1 MPQIVPLSRNH
12 NRSGFDCGDKEL
24 NAFLRATARQH
35 DEKGV
40 SRTFVLADQKNSTE
54 IIGFFTLTLCEVNVS
69 QLPAAYEK
77 KYPKHGLPA
86 VRLARLAVARKHQGQ
101 GFGELLLA
109 EAIHRTV
116 VVAEQAGVIGLF
128 VDAKNKSARM
138 FYERYGFILLSN
150 RSLQLFLPLASLR
163 AASNSDT

>member
-1 MPQIVPLSRNH
+1 MPEIVPLSRDH
-12 NRSGFDCGDKEL
+12 NRSDFDCGDNDL

-40 SRTFVLADQKNSTE
+40 SRTFVLVSQKNSTE
-54 IIGFFTLTLCEVNVS
+54 IMGFFTLTLCEVNFS
-69 QLPAAYEK
+69 QLPTAYAK

-109 EAIHRTV
+109 EAIHRSV

-128 VDAKNKSARM
+128 VDAQNKNART
-138 FYERYGFILLSN
+138 FYERYGFILLPN
-150 RSLQLFLPLASLR
+150 RPLQLFLPLASLK
-163 AASNSDT
+163 AAISG